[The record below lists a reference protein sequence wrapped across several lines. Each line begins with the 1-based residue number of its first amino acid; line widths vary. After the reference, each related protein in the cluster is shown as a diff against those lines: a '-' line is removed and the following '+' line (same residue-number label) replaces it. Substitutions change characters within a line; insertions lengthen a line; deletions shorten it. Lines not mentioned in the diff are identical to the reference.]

1 MKNGILPLLFLSLL
15 SCMPEEELPMK
26 DMGEISGY
34 FIECYCKPGEYYTLN
49 AAKVSPIHEIID
61 LSDPVNLDVSIKAD
75 SIIKLIP
82 TFSPSFLGNFR
93 HDTKFNQFG
102 LDSLYLSIYT
112 PEKEHITAKTAIPD
126 PIAISSYSVSKVT
139 NSVTISFPISSNPMQ
154 NYYIYSVQ
162 ARKEGAGDDNLLK
175 KETSYL
181 DLSHHTGGVTI
192 ERTIKCQ
199 EIEEA
204 EAVVILLLRI
214 TEECYNYQV
223 SLYEANSANQGSIT
237 SPVPLIGNIQGA
249 LGIFT
254 CYTEDYKFVS
264 RENFQ

>member
-1 MKNGILPLLFLSLL
+1 MKNGILTLLFLSLL

-34 FIECYCKPGEYYTLN
+34 FIECYCKPGEFYTLN

-61 LSDPVNLDVSIKAD
+61 LSDPINLDVSIKAD

-139 NSVTISFPISSNPMQ
+139 NSVTISFQTSLNPMQ

-181 DLSHHTGGVTI
+181 DLSRHTGVSRSNAPSNAKKSKRQKPSSFFFYVLPKIVT
-192 ERTIKCQ
+192 TIKFLSTRLT
-199 EIEEA
+199 A
-204 EAVVILLLRI
+204 PTKVA
-214 TEECYNYQV
+214 
-223 SLYEANSANQGSIT
+223 
-237 SPVPLIGNIQGA
+237 SPLP
-249 LGIFT
+249 
-254 CYTEDYKFVS
+254 S
-264 RENFQ
+264 RLSETYRVR

>member
-1 MKNGILPLLFLSLL
+1 M
-15 SCMPEEELPMK
+15 
-26 DMGEISGY
+26 
-34 FIECYCKPGEYYTLN
+34 N

-61 LSDPVNLDVSIKAD
+61 QNSPVNLDVSIKAD

-112 PEKEHITAKTAIPD
+112 PEKEHITAKTTIPD
-126 PIAISSYSVSKVT
+126 HITISSYSVSKET
-139 NSVTISFPISSNPMQ
+139 NSVTINFQTSLNPKQ

-181 DLSHHTGGVTI
+181 DLSRHTGGVTI

-214 TEECYNYQV
+214 TEDCYNYQV

>member
-1 MKNGILPLLFLSLL
+1 MKNGILILLYFTLF

-34 FIECYCKPGEYYTLN
+34 FIECYCKPGEFYTLN

-61 LSDPVNLDVSIKAD
+61 LNDPVNLDVSIKAD

-126 PIAISSYSVSKVT
+126 HITISSYFVSKAT
-139 NSVTISFPISSNPMQ
+139 NSVSISFQTSPNPMQ
-154 NYYIYSVQ
+154 NYYIYHRDHSVH
-162 ARKEGAGDDNLLK
+162 GAQC
-175 KETSYL
+175 S
-181 DLSHHTGGVTI
+181 
-192 ERTIKCQ
+192 
-199 EIEEA
+199 
-204 EAVVILLLRI
+204 
-214 TEECYNYQV
+214 
-223 SLYEANSANQGSIT
+223 
-237 SPVPLIGNIQGA
+237 
-249 LGIFT
+249 
-254 CYTEDYKFVS
+254 
-264 RENFQ
+264 

>member
-1 MKNGILPLLFLSLL
+1 MKNGILTLLFLSLL

-34 FIECYCKPGEYYTLN
+34 FIECYCKPGEFYTLN

-139 NSVTISFPISSNPMQ
+139 NSVTISFPTSSNPMQ

-162 ARKEGAGDDNLLK
+162 ARK
-175 KETSYL
+175 KEPGT
-181 DLSHHTGGVTI
+181 T
-192 ERTIKCQ
+192 
-199 EIEEA
+199 
-204 EAVVILLLRI
+204 
-214 TEECYNYQV
+214 
-223 SLYEANSANQGSIT
+223 
-237 SPVPLIGNIQGA
+237 
-249 LGIFT
+249 T
-254 CYTEDYKFVS
+254 C
-264 RENFQ
+264 

>member
-1 MKNGILPLLFLSLL
+1 MKNGIFTLLFLTLL

-34 FIECYCKPGEYYTLN
+34 FIECYCKPGEFYTLN
-49 AAKVSPIHEIID
+49 AAKVSSIHEIID
-61 LSDPVNLDVSIKAD
+61 LNDPINLDVSIKAD

-82 TFSPSFLGNFR
+82 TFSPSFFGNFR

-126 PIAISSYSVSKVT
+126 HITISSYFVSKAT
-139 NSVTISFPISSNPMQ
+139 NSVTISFQTSPNPMQ

-181 DLSHHTGGVTI
+181 DLSHHTGGATI

-214 TEECYNYQV
+214 TENCYNYQI

-254 CYTEDYKFVS
+254 CYTEDYKFVP

>member
-1 MKNGILPLLFLSLL
+1 M
-15 SCMPEEELPMK
+15 
-26 DMGEISGY
+26 
-34 FIECYCKPGEYYTLN
+34 
-49 AAKVSPIHEIID
+49 
-61 LSDPVNLDVSIKAD
+61 
-75 SIIKLIP
+75 
-82 TFSPSFLGNFR
+82 
-93 HDTKFNQFG
+93 
-102 LDSLYLSIYT
+102 SIYT

-126 PIAISSYSVSKVT
+126 HITISSYFVSKAT
-139 NSVTISFPISSNPMQ
+139 NSVTIGFQTSPNPMQ

-181 DLSHHTGGVTI
+181 DLSHHTGGATI

-214 TEECYNYQV
+214 TEDCYNYQI

-254 CYTEDYKFVS
+254 CYTEDYKFVP
-264 RENFQ
+264 RKNFQ

>member
-1 MKNGILPLLFLSLL
+1 MKNGIFTLLFLTLL

-34 FIECYCKPGEYYTLN
+34 FIECYCKPGEFYTLN
-49 AAKVSPIHEIID
+49 AAKVS
-61 LSDPVNLDVSIKAD
+61 

-126 PIAISSYSVSKVT
+126 HITISSFFVSKAT
-139 NSVTISFPISSNPMQ
+139 NSVTISFQTSPNPMQ

-181 DLSHHTGGVTI
+181 DLSHHTGGATI

-214 TEECYNYQV
+214 TEDCYNYQI

-254 CYTEDYKFVS
+254 CYTEDYKFVP

>member
-1 MKNGILPLLFLSLL
+1 MKNGIFTLLFLTLL

-34 FIECYCKPGEYYTLN
+34 FIECYCKPGEFYTLN
-49 AAKVSPIHEIID
+49 AAKVSSIHEIID
-61 LSDPVNLDVSIKAD
+61 LNDPINLDVSIKAD

-126 PIAISSYSVSKVT
+126 HITISSFFVSKAT
-139 NSVTISFPISSNPMQ
+139 NSVTISFQTSPNPMQ

-181 DLSHHTGGVTI
+181 DLSHHTGVPRSNEPSNAKKSKRRKPSSFSFYVSPKIAT
-192 ERTIKCQ
+192 TIKSPSTRPTAPTKAASPRRSRSS
-199 EIEEA
+199 EI
-204 EAVVILLLRI
+204 
-214 TEECYNYQV
+214 Y
-223 SLYEANSANQGSIT
+223 
-237 SPVPLIGNIQGA
+237 
-249 LGIFT
+249 
-254 CYTEDYKFVS
+254 
-264 RENFQ
+264 REH

>member
-1 MKNGILPLLFLSLL
+1 
-15 SCMPEEELPMK
+15 
-26 DMGEISGY
+26 
-34 FIECYCKPGEYYTLN
+34 
-49 AAKVSPIHEIID
+49 
-61 LSDPVNLDVSIKAD
+61 
-75 SIIKLIP
+75 
-82 TFSPSFLGNFR
+82 
-93 HDTKFNQFG
+93 
-102 LDSLYLSIYT
+102 
-112 PEKEHITAKTAIPD
+112 
-126 PIAISSYSVSKVT
+126 
-139 NSVTISFPISSNPMQ
+139 MQ

-199 EIEEA
+199 EIAEA

-237 SPVPLIGNIQGA
+237 SPVTLIGNIQGA

-264 RENFQ
+264 RESFQ

>member
-1 MKNGILPLLFLSLL
+1 MKKEILALAFISFL

-34 FIECYCKPGEYYTLN
+34 FIECYCKPGEFYTLN
-49 AAKVSPIHEIID
+49 AAKVSPINEIID
-61 LSDPVNLDVSIKAD
+61 LNNPVNLDVSIKAD
-75 SIIKLIP
+75 TVIKLEP
-82 TFSPSFLGNFR
+82 TYSSAFLGNFR

-102 LDSLYLSIYT
+102 IDSLYLDINT
-112 PEKEHITAKTAIPD
+112 PENEHITAKTAIPD
-126 PIAISSYSVSKVT
+126 NITISSYFVSQET
-139 NSVTISFPISSNPMQ
+139 NSVTISFQTSSDPMQ

-162 ARKEGAGDDNLLK
+162 ARKNGTGDENLLK
-175 KETSYL
+175 KETTYL
-181 DLSHHTGGVTI
+181 DLSHYSGGNII
-192 ERTIKCQ
+192 ERTIKCP
-199 EIEEA
+199 EIAEA

-214 TEECYNYQV
+214 TEECYNYQI

-254 CYTEDYKFVS
+254 CYTEDYKYIPRS
-264 RENFQ
+264 DFQ

>member
-1 MKNGILPLLFLSLL
+1 
-15 SCMPEEELPMK
+15 
-26 DMGEISGY
+26 
-34 FIECYCKPGEYYTLN
+34 
-49 AAKVSPIHEIID
+49 
-61 LSDPVNLDVSIKAD
+61 
-75 SIIKLIP
+75 
-82 TFSPSFLGNFR
+82 
-93 HDTKFNQFG
+93 
-102 LDSLYLSIYT
+102 
-112 PEKEHITAKTAIPD
+112 
-126 PIAISSYSVSKVT
+126 
-139 NSVTISFPISSNPMQ
+139 MQ